1 MKVSGVLL
9 AAAVLAAGNGAG
21 AETPGAAP
29 TWQFKP
35 SLYALGSIDE
45 GSELPFGSSD
55 LGVSE
60 VSPAA
65 NLGLGLDFGRET
77 SESRLRGSLF
87 ALTRSPF
94 EGGDRTFF
102 GAGRVEAARR
112 FGQGGRLTLTDGF
125 KVQLRPRADVSDY
138 WGNAATLRA
147 EWTRPSG
154 RGFGLQVGDRRRTLS
169 ELDLLGFSRQSGGL
183 GYFFPVSAHGRA
195 EVGADVQ
202 HYSAPTASGERLVLG
217 GEVAAFRGPG
227 IFTLRLAWFEPIRDH
242 RRLESPDGDSDDQ
255 AEFGDIGR
263 AEFFEILA
271 LQGGYGAVLGDAFFL
286 DPLQSDSDEW
296 DFGRRKQ
303 VLTSFVSRRLG
314 ARTTASAFLRL
325 QHKKG
330 PNLLLPEGAPGA
342 ASIGDDRVEVR
353 GSLRY
358 QVRRRVSLVL
368 QGSYVKN
375 WSDRPTLD
383 FYRVLGAFGVQIEF

>member
-1 MKVSGVLL
+1 MRASRALL
-9 AAAVLAAGNGAG
+9 TIAVFAGGSELEAQ
-21 AETPGAAP
+21 TPEP
-29 TWQFKP
+29 PPSWHFKP

-45 GSELPFGSSD
+45 SSELPFGNAELD
-55 LGVSE
+55 ISE
-60 VSPAA
+60 ASPAA

-77 SESRLRGSLF
+77 SVSRLRGSLF

-94 EGGDRTFF
+94 EGGDRSFL
-102 GAGRVEAARR
+102 GAGRVEATKR
-112 FGQGGRLTLTDGF
+112 FGSGGRLTLTDGS
-125 KVQLRPRADVSDY
+125 KVQLRPQLDLSDY

-169 ELDLLGFSRQSGGL
+169 DLDLLSFSRQSGGL
-183 GYFFPVSAHGRA
+183 DFFFPVSAHGRA
-195 EVGADVQ
+195 EVGVEAQ
-202 HYSAPTASGERLVLG
+202 HYSATTATGERLVVG
-217 GEVAAFRGPG
+217 GEVAAFGGPG
-227 IFTLRLAWFEPIRDH
+227 IFTLRLAWFEPISD
-242 RRLESPDGDSDDQ
+242 RRRVDRAAGEPAEQ

-303 VLTSFVSRRLG
+303 VLTGFVSRRLAG
-314 ARTTASAFLRL
+314 RTTASAFLRL
-325 QHKKG
+325 QHKRG
-330 PNLLLPEGAPGA
+330 PNLLLPESAPGA
-342 ASIGDDRVEVR
+342 ASLADDRVEVR

-358 QVRRRVSLVL
+358 QIRRRVSLVL

-375 WSDRPTLD
+375 WSSSPILE
-383 FYRVLGAFGVQIEF
+383 FYRVLGAFGMQIEF

>member
-1 MKVSGVLL
+1 MKASRALL
-9 AAAVLAAGNGAG
+9 IAALLAAGNEGGAQ
-21 AETPGAAP
+21 TPGPRP

-45 GSELPFGSSD
+45 SSELPFGSSD
-55 LGVSE
+55 LDISE
-60 VSPAA
+60 ASPAA

-77 SESRLRGSLF
+77 SESHLRGSLF

-94 EGGDRTFF
+94 NGGDRSYF
-102 GAGRVEAARR
+102 GAGRVEATRR
-112 FGQGGRLTLTDGF
+112 FGQGGRLTLADGF
-125 KVQLRPRADVSDY
+125 KVQLRPQLDVSDY

-154 RGFGLQVGDRRRTLS
+154 RGFGLHVGDRRRTLS
-169 ELDLLGFSRQSGGL
+169 DLDLLGFSRQSGGV
-183 GYFFPVSAHGRA
+183 GFFFPVRARGRA
-195 EVGADVQ
+195 EVGVDVQ
-202 HYSAPTASGERLVLG
+202 HYSAATARGERLVLG
-217 GEVAAFRGPG
+217 GEVAAFGGPG
-227 IFTLRLAWFEPIRDH
+227 IFTLRLAWFEPISDH
-242 RRLESPDGDSDDQ
+242 RRVSAAGEPADQ

-271 LQGGYGAVLGDAFFL
+271 LQGAYGAVLGDAFFL

-314 ARTTASAFLRL
+314 GHTTASAFLRL
-325 QHKKG
+325 QHKRG
-330 PNLLLPEGAPGA
+330 PNLLLPEGASGA
-342 ASIGDDRVEVR
+342 TSFGDDRVEVR

-358 QVRRRVSLVL
+358 QIRRRVSLVL

-375 WSDRPTLD
+375 WSNRPTLD